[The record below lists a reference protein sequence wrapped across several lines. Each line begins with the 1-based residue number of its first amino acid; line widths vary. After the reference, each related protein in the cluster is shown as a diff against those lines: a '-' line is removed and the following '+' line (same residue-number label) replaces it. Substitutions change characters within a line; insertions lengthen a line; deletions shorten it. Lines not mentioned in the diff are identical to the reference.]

1 MRKRLSLRRV
11 SWWEVAVALVVL
23 PLLFAACAKREETPG
38 TPPSAR
44 QLEQAA
50 EETQAQAPVQEE
62 TPPEAPAEPEAL
74 APAPEVGHPAPDI
87 SFVSLDGG
95 KHRLS
100 DFAGKPV
107 FLNLFATW
115 CPPCRMEM
123 PSMQKLYEQAGPKGL
138 VMLAVS
144 AEDTD
149 VVKRFIEDA
158 GFTFMVGIDPDRSV
172 MSTYRVRAI
181 PATYLVDR
189 HGTIVYKH
197 VGYADWTSGE
207 AARQV
212 MALLGE

>member
-1 MRKRLSLRRV
+1 MRRRLSLRRV
-11 SWWEVAVALVVL
+11 LWLEVAIALIAP
-23 PLLFAACAKREETPG
+23 PLFLAACAKREEAPG
-38 TPPSAR
+38 TPSPAQR
-44 QLEQAA
+44 LEQAA
-50 EETQAQAPVQEE
+50 EEMQAEAPVQEE
-62 TPPEAPAEPEAL
+62 APPEAPAEPEAP

-87 SFVSLDGG
+87 SFVSLDGER
-95 KHRLS
+95 HRLS

-123 PSMQKLYEQAGPKGL
+123 PSMQKLYEQVAPKGL

-149 VVKRFIEDA
+149 VVAEFVKRE
-158 GFTFMVGIDPDRSV
+158 GYTFTVGVDPDRSV

-181 PATYLVDR
+181 PATYLIDR

-207 AARQV
+207 TARQV
-212 MALLGE
+212 MTLLGE